1 MTGKVI
7 CWIILGVIAG
17 LLSRRIIKGQGY
29 GMLADVLLGIMGA
42 AVGGWSAKS
51 FSTSIL
57 TAVVGALVM
66 IWLSTRPAKRISQK
80 DGTINQRLSQ

>member
-1 MTGKVI
+1 MAGRVI
-7 CWIILGVIAG
+7 CWIILGVITG
-17 LLSRRIIKGQGY
+17 LFSRKIIGGQGY
-29 GMLADVLLGIMGA
+29 GMLADVFLGIFGA

-80 DGTINQRLSQ
+80 DGTISRRLSQ